1 MGENS
6 LGSTLLDTTDARF
19 ANALSATPLAVRADY
34 ATTYGME
41 NAERSTVIN
50 LLVRGRPSYDNRS
63 DVQRNIEPYAEY
75 LPEHYLRATG
85 ILNDTSS

>member
-19 ANALSATPLAVRADY
+19 ANALSATPLAARVDY

-41 NAERSTVIN
+41 NAERSTVLIYSSAAAPATTIAVMYKGISN
-50 LLVRGRPSYDNRS
+50 PT
-63 DVQRNIEPYAEY
+63 RNIFPN
-75 LPEHYLRATG
+75 AT
-85 ILNDTSS
+85 SAQQVS